1 VSRIHPTLSMVTFH
15 HINTSLLL
23 SD

>member
-1 VSRIHPTLSMVTFH
+1 VSRIHPVLSMVTFH

-23 SD
+23 SE

>member
-15 HINTSLLL
+15 PINTSLLL